1 MKEKEWNGMKQNKDF
16 ILLFEYFM
24 MEEKQVWNIVNMME
38 ENNFGT

>member
-1 MKEKEWNGMKQNKDF
+1 MKQNKDF